1 MRNFTSQDRMRI
13 CEALY
18 YSQDKLPVVE
28 DAMKRLET
36 STSDAVQLVLN
47 RLDNIETIQN
57 NLDNEMGTNQGAM
70 IKAGPLEWREN
81 RFKQMISA
89 LRSKVQQLGID
100 LGLEPNLTVLNDLAK
115 QYGLISSITG
125 TLGRS

>member
-1 MRNFTSQDRMRI
+1 
-13 CEALY
+13 
-18 YSQDKLPVVE
+18 
-28 DAMKRLET
+28 MKRLET
-36 STSDAVQLVLN
+36 SKSVAVQLVIN